1 MGEIVEAFA
10 LLVIKWRIGLS
21 VLGSIIAA
29 VFLASALPWF
39 SGLYGIGLVLVSFG
53 AGLLWQGSAEA
64 AQPARSR
71 GRESSEKSD
80 A

>member
-1 MGEIVEAFA
+1 MGEIVEALA

-21 VLGSIIAA
+21 VLGSTIAA
-29 VFLASALPWF
+29 ILLASAIPWF

-64 AQPARSR
+64 GRPAAKK
-71 GRESSEKSD
+71 SSEKHE

>member
-1 MGEIVEAFA
+1 MGEIVEALA

-29 VFLASALPWF
+29 IFLASAIPWF
-39 SGLYGIGLVLVSFG
+39 SGAYGIGLVLVSFG
-53 AGLLWQGSAEA
+53 AGLLWQGAAEA
-64 AQPARSR
+64 
-71 GRESSEKSD
+71 GRPPGKKSSEKGE